1 MLDERAAVL
10 QTISPDSRG
19 VRELV
24 KKLRWKT
31 TRVVS
36 LLKTMEKEGLIDF
49 SKSSNSRRGRPKK
62 IVAPTVLGNEFLE
75 TFQQCQRKVVQMNYN
90 DVKSAVYQALLAKK
104 LEELNISPYQRFM
117 ELNTLALKIRT
128 SITKKDSTQNSSNL

>member
-10 QTISPDSRG
+10 QTISPDPRG

-31 TRVVS
+31 TRVIS

-49 SKSSNSRRGRPKK
+49 SKSSNSHRGRPKK

-90 DVKSAVYQALLAKK
+90 DVKSAVHQALLVKR
-104 LEELNISPYQRFM
+104 LEEFNISPYQRFM
-117 ELNTLALKIRT
+117 ELNTLAFKIRT
-128 SITKKDSTQNSSNL
+128 SITNKDSA